1 MSWAYWSALEKVCET
16 GVTPELIQLYEA
28 TVKAVDAAGYG
39 AGRGSNFWGPR
50 DPELAWLNCFE
61 SPSGDYR

>member
-1 MSWAYWSALEKVCET
+1 
-16 GVTPELIQLYEA
+16 VTPELIQLYEA